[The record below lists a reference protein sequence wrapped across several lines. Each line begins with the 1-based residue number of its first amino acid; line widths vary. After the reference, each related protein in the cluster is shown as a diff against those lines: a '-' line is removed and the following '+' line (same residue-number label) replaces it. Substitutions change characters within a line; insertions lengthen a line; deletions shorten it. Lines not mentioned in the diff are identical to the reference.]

1 MLGGSYP
8 LSEEPQL
15 HDQPNGIDPRSALT
29 HWANQSDEWV
39 RRIVRLVLESNGDFP
54 TSEQSLIYQLLLEEK
69 GFETRSLPKEPA
81 AVVSPVAV
89 GPPEP
94 LRLTHISNIKG
105 VNALVDTAR
114 IDFAPGLTLLFGE
127 NATGKTGYARILKYL
142 AGSRS
147 ADEILPDVNQEE
159 GPSHPSAEIGYR
171 IGEVDSTC
179 EWKGEPAQFPF
190 TSISVFD
197 TPSVHFHTDAAVGY
211 TYRPSS
217 LALFDAV
224 TSAVK
229 YVANC
234 VTNELSTLQVNS
246 SSILSRFDARS
257 SIYPYI
263 QSLGALT
270 NLPELRSLGTLP
282 ENALEKKA
290 ELEQSL
296 ALLSAGMIGQQIVL
310 LEGLQRA
317 LSEAI
322 VYTTTAQRLDVQEY
336 NLTLAQ
342 LSELTSNQTTLRDSL
357 FAAAALPA
365 PPEQTWEAFVRSG
378 LDYRRHL
385 ESVDAHD
392 ASRCLYCRQSL
403 SQDAAQLIARYSDYL
418 ESQIAADIH
427 QQELVLKDL
436 VEPLQENSLGSVKA
450 YLTNLGDN
458 NNSGSP
464 ARPEQV
470 KDLRSIT
477 DLDQGL
483 QRDLKD
489 RVLLTESLLAKL
501 ASIEA
506 ALKPWLAEV
515 NDQLEKVRTQDS
527 EREASIEQQQAALVD
542 LKDRFEV
549 NQSWVAIEKL
559 VAAAQRAHGLRE
571 ARTGITTV
579 LTKVTNLSTSASQ
592 HLTNKNFQQLFT
604 TECKELRAPELKLE
618 FFGRE
623 GRAQRRRTLP
633 SKDTPSKVLSEGEQ
647 KVLALADFIAE
658 TRLSD
663 QSVPV
668 IFDDPVSS
676 LDHRRVNEVASRI
689 ADLAS
694 THQIV
699 VFTHDI
705 FFTTCL
711 LTLLEGSA
719 RCSYYRVT
727 DDDGKG
733 TVTHSTGPRW
743 DTISYLTSQIHASIE
758 KARNATGEERNH
770 YIREGY
776 GWLRSWCEVFVE
788 HDVLA
793 QVTER
798 YQPNV
803 RMTSLSNIRVSKL
816 EKTIAIVLP
825 VFADACRY
833 IEGHSQPLP
842 TLGVAPAITQL
853 ESDWEKV
860 RQCRAEYNKPKS

>member
-1 MLGGSYP
+1 M
-8 LSEEPQL
+8 SEEPQP
-15 HDQPNGIDPRSALT
+15 HEQPNVVDPRSALS

-39 RRIVRLVLESNGDFP
+39 RRIVRLVLESNGDLP
-54 TSEQSLIYQLLLEEK
+54 TSELALTYRLLLEEK
-69 GFETRSLPKEPA
+69 GFKPRSLPSEPPA
-81 AVVSPVAV
+81 AVSTIAV
-89 GPPEP
+89 GQPKS
-94 LRLTHISNIKG
+94 LCLTHISNVKG
-105 VNALVDTAR
+105 VNALVDSSR
-114 IDFAPGLTLLFGE
+114 IDFAAGLTLLFGE

-147 ADEILPDVNQEE
+147 SDEILPDVNQEE
-159 GPSHPSAEIGYR
+159 GPSHPSAAIGYR

-197 TPSVHFHTDAAVGY
+197 TPAVHFHTDDAVGY

-224 TSAVK
+224 TRAVQD
-229 YVANC
+229 VAQRLD
-234 VTNELSTLQVNS
+234 TELSTLPVDS

-263 QSLGALT
+263 QNLGAST
-270 NLPELRSLGTLP
+270 NLPELQSLGTLP
-282 ENALEKKA
+282 ENASEKKA

-296 ALLSAGMIGQQIVL
+296 ALLSAGTIGQQIVL

-317 LSEAI
+317 ISEAI
-322 VYTTTAQRLDVQEY
+322 AYTTTAQLLDVQAY

-342 LSELTSNQTTLRDSL
+342 LTELTSNQTTLRDSL
-357 FAAAALPA
+357 FAAADLPA

-378 LDYRRHL
+378 LDYQRHL

-392 ASRCLYCRQSL
+392 GSRCLYCRQSL
-403 SQDAAQLIARYSDYL
+403 SQDAALLISRYSEYL

-427 QQELVLKDL
+427 ERELVLEDL
-436 VEPLQENSLGSVKA
+436 VKPLQKQSLGSVKA
-450 YLTNLGDN
+450 YLTNLGD

-483 QRDLKD
+483 QRDLND

-501 ASIEA
+501 TSIEA

-515 NDQLEKVRTQDS
+515 NDQLELFRTQDS
-527 EREASIEQQQAALVD
+527 EREESIEQQRAALID

-549 NQSWVAIEKL
+549 NQSWVDIEKV
-559 VAAAQRAHGLRE
+559 VAAAKRVHGLRE

-579 LTKVTNLSTSASQ
+579 LTKVTNLSTTASQ

-633 SKDTPSKVLSEGEQ
+633 TQHRPSSILSEGEQ
-647 KVLALADFIAE
+647 RVLAIADFIAE
-658 TRLSD
+658 CRMSD

-676 LDHRRVNEVASRI
+676 LDHRRVGEVASRI

-694 THQIV
+694 THQVV

-705 FFTTCL
+705 L
-711 LTLLEGSA
+711 LTTSLLALFENSSL
-719 RCSYYRVT
+719 CTYYQIT

-733 TVTHSTGPRW
+733 MVTHATGPRW
-743 DTISYLTSQIHASIE
+743 DTISELRRKILASIE
-758 KARNATGEERNH
+758 KAKNTTGDERNH

-788 HDVLA
+788 QDVLA
-793 QVTER
+793 RVTER

-803 RMTSLSNIRVSKL
+803 RMTALPRIKIAKL
-816 EKTIAIVLP
+816 ENTIAVVTA
-825 VFADACRY
+825 VFEAACRA
-833 IEGHSQPLP
+833 IEGHSQPLQ
-842 TLGVAPAITQL
+842 TLGVVPTLAQL
-853 ESDWEKV
+853 EEDWGKAN
-860 RQCRAEYNKPKS
+860 QCRSEYN